1 MVDIFDVLEC
11 RGCDDVAD
19 PVCRSLEFHDEISSY
34 GSPQRRLRALAA
46 HRTGATNDAPYS
58 SINVRFWGHATGA
71 LYEHVSYKWHLSSFG
86 GLPLSGGVKRA
97 MAGCVVFCIQVT
109 SM

>member
-1 MVDIFDVLEC
+1 MDVMTWQMQIL
-11 RGCDDVAD
+11 
-19 PVCRSLEFHDEISSY
+19 CRSLEFHQISSDVVQSEQVQGY
-34 GSPQRRLRALAA
+34 LYARW
-46 HRTGATNDAPYS
+46 HRTHGATNDAPYT
-58 SINVRFWGHATGA
+58 SINVRFWGHALGT